1 MGIKFLDV
9 PHVSY
14 YWSSQYHM
22 WVSLAYLRTFVPR
35 PMGER
40 MSGWLWAQ
48 RAFEDLGWGR
58 WGGLWG
64 WLVWWRLLLW
74 GPECPRTGDN
84 LCHKTRGHG
93 YHLGFC
99 DNWLETQTLPMRCF
113 LCSLGSTWLFR
124 WLLSCFCS
132 SDDQWR
138 LWFLLRACGIAM
150 AECFTT
156 GLLWWISFFLFF
168 FLRHFFKI
176 KI

>member
-1 MGIKFLDV
+1 MLATVGLLSITCEFRW
-9 PHVSY
+9 HVWGPLY
-14 YWSSQYHM
+14 QGLWENE
-22 WVSLAYLRTFVPR
+22 WV
-35 PMGER
+35 
-40 MSGWLWAQ
+40 SGWLWAQ
-48 RAFEDLGWGR
+48 WAFQDLGWGR

-99 DNWLETQTLPMRCF
+99 DNWLETQTLPMRYF

-156 GLLWWISFFLFF
+156 GLLWWISFFFF
-168 FLRHFFKI
+168 FWGFFLN
-176 KI
+176 